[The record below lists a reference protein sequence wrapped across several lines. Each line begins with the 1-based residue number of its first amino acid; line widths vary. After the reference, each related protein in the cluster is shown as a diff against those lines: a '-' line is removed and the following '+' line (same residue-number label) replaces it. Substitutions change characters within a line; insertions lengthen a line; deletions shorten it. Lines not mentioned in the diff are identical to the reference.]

1 MSAIELTADSGKFL
15 GPIAKFLGWIMS
27 GIYDII
33 FKLSGGKVES
43 VVLSIIIMTI
53 LIYMCLLPLT
63 IKQQKFSKLSQKMQP
78 ELQAIQDKYKNKKDQ
93 ASMMAQNE
101 ETQLVYQKYGISP
114 TGSCVQMLIQM
125 PILFALIRVFYNIPA
140 YITSIRSSFT
150 GLVDG
155 IINTNGFVDKLQNL
169 MEGFNVATYS
179 KLNAANVVEQL
190 NASSGTTLQNYVI
203 DIVYKLPSMAWND
216 TADGVKTLVQQFPNL
231 KDSIASTFSDVSRFN
246 YFLGLNISDTPW
258 AIIKDAFANHA
269 WLLIIVAVLI
279 PVLSYVTQVLNIK
292 LMPTAGDGN
301 DQMSQQM
308 KSMNRIMPLFSLFF
322 CFITPVGLGIYWIAS
337 ALVRAIQQFFIN
349 KHMEKID
356 LDDIIKKNQEK
367 AKKKREKAGI
377 SDEQMRQAA
386 MIKTRS
392 IETKANT
399 NVSSNNEDD
408 LEKAQAIKSNAKEGS
423 LASKAN
429 LVKEF
434 NEKNNR
440 K

>member
-1 MSAIELTADSGKFL
+1 
-15 GPIAKFLGWIMS
+15 
-27 GIYDII
+27 
-33 FKLSGGKVES
+33 
-43 VVLSIIIMTI
+43 
-53 LIYMCLLPLT
+53 
-63 IKQQKFSKLSQKMQP
+63 
-78 ELQAIQDKYKNKKDQ
+78 
-93 ASMMAQNE
+93 
-101 ETQLVYQKYGISP
+101 
-114 TGSCVQMLIQM
+114 
-125 PILFALIRVFYNIPA
+125 
-140 YITSIRSSFT
+140 
-150 GLVDG
+150 
-155 IINTNGFVDKLQNL
+155 
-169 MEGFNVATYS
+169 
-179 KLNAANVVEQL
+179 
-190 NASSGTTLQNYVI
+190 
-203 DIVYKLPSMAWND
+203 
-216 TADGVKTLVQQFPNL
+216 
-231 KDSIASTFSDVSRFN
+231 
-246 YFLGLNISDTPW
+246 
-258 AIIKDAFANHA
+258 
-269 WLLIIVAVLI
+269 
-279 PVLSYVTQVLNIK
+279 
-292 LMPTAGDGN
+292 
-301 DQMSQQM
+301 
-308 KSMNRIMPLFSLFF
+308 MNRIMPLFSLFF